1 MKKLTI
7 TGVILAVSLSLT
19 ACANK
24 KEESDKNQ
32 PESPH
37 TLEQDS

>member
-1 MKKLTI
+1 MKQLMI
-7 TGVILAVSLSLT
+7 SGMVILMTLSIT

-24 KEESDKNQ
+24 KEETDKNQ